1 MYYLLI
7 FLVILL
13 IVALKGPVCEE
24 CGLCGER
31 DASANH
37 DGLCDRCWFLFGG
50 NEFNK
55 KEK

>member
-24 CGLCGER
+24 CGER

-50 NEFNK
+50 DEFNK
-55 KEK
+55 KER

>member
-24 CGLCGER
+24 CGER
-31 DASANH
+31 DASALIVT
-37 DGLCDRCWFLFGG
+37 GKL
-50 NEFNK
+50 K
-55 KEK
+55 